1 MSYAAF
7 KMMHWPTGIENCA
20 SGFITHCSADF
31 MPQVP
36 PTQTDDIDSEWP
48 AKNEIGPVP
57 NVVVTAGNI
66 IEVYVIRVQEEDN
79 RVSRSSAE
87 AKRGGLMAGVSGASL
102 ELVCHYKYVP
112 KHFTFAY
119 ECISNFIVLYNGVD
133 LRIFEGIYLDLLCNN
148 NIVVCKLETLHIKC
162 YLSSMSRTQNCPGL
176 RTARGCSWT
185 IDMLANTRDATLK
198 VGMAYSLHGNVETM
212 AVLSVG
218 VGDGCRRRDSIV
230 LTFQDAKISVLE
242 FDDSIYGLRTSSMHC
257 FEGPEWH
264 HLKRGRESFA
274 RGPLVKVDPQ
284 GRCGGV
290 LIYGLQMI
298 ILKSAQAGYGLVG
311 DDEASGSGGAVS
323 ARIESS
329 YVISLRDLDMK
340 HVKDFIFVH
349 GYIEPVM
356 VILHEREL
364 TWAGRTSWKH
374 HTCMVSALSISTTLK
389 QHPLIWSAVNLPHD
403 AYKLLAVPSPI
414 GGVLVI
420 SANTIHYHSQSVS
433 CALALNNFAVPV
445 DSRLHLMSAYADDFV
460 LGAFSSNMHPACFSG
475 SLFHDNLEMP
485 RSSFNVE
492 LDAANATWL
501 LNDVAMLSTKTGEL
515 LLLTLVYDGRIVQRL
530 ELSKSRASVLT
541 SGIATIGNSFFFL
554 GSRLGDSMLVQYTCG
569 MGTSMSTSGLKEEV
583 GDIEG
588 DAPSAK
594 RLRRSSS
601 DALQDIVSGEELS
614 LYGSAPNNSESA
626 QVDYHSMLIVVTTSF
641 LFSTLLFHRNGMEN
655 PPALPPGGDEV
666 QEEHSLPRV
675 NGQDDI
681 DLHRNTGVQ
690 VIVIGVPVIAGVE
703 KIFLFAVRDSLINVG
718 PLKDFSYGLRINADP
733 NATGIAKQSNYEL
746 VCCSGH
752 GKNGALCV
760 LQQSIRPEM
769 ITEVELPG
777 CKGIWTVYHKNARGH
792 NADSSK
798 MAAEDDEYH
807 AYLIISLESRTMVLE
822 TADLLGEVTERVEY
836 YVQGS
841 TIAAGNLFG
850 RRRVVQ
856 VFARGA
862 RILDGSYMTQ
872 DLSFGAPN
880 SESSSGSESSTV
892 SSVSI
897 ADPYVLLKMSDGSIQ
912 LLVGDPST
920 CTVSVSIPGVFESS
934 KKSISACTLYHDKG
948 PEPWLRKTSTD
959 AWLSTGMGEAID
971 GADGAAHDQGDIY
984 SVVCYE
990 SGTLEIFDVPNF
1002 KCVFS
1007 VDKFMSGK
1015 THLVDTFIREPSK
1028 DYQKVMNKNSDEGA
1042 GQVRKETAQNMNLV
1056 ELAMQRW
1063 SGQHTRPFLFGILN
1077 DGTLLCYHAY
1087 LYEGPENTPKIEE
1100 AVSAQSP
1107 VDLSSISTSRLRNLR
1122 FVRVPVES
1130 YTREETSA
1138 VNPCQRI
1145 TVFKNVGSYQGLF
1158 LSGSRPAWF
1167 MVCRERLRVH
1177 PQLCDGSIVAFTVL
1191 HNVNCNHGLI
1201 YVTSQGFLKICQ
1213 LPSVS
1218 SYDNYWPVQKIPL
1231 KGTPHQVT
1239 YFAEKNLFPLIV
1251 SVPVLRSLNQ
1261 VLSSL
1266 VDQEGGHQIE
1276 HDNLSSDDLH
1286 RTYTIDEF
1294 EVRILEPEKSG
1305 GPWQT
1310 RAAIPMQSSENAL
1323 TVRMVTLFNT
1333 TTKENETLLAIG
1345 TAYVQGEDVAA
1356 RGRVLLFS
1364 VGRNTDNP
1372 QNLLSE
1378 VYSKELKGAIS
1389 ALASL
1394 QGHLLIASG
1403 PKIILHKWTGT
1414 ELNGV
1419 AFFDAPPLYVVSLNI
1434 VKNFILLG
1442 DIHKSI
1448 YFLSWK
1454 EQGAQ
1459 LSLLAKDF
1467 GALDCFAT
1475 EFLIDGTTLSL
1486 IVSDDQKNVQIFY
1499 YAPKMSE
1506 SWKGQKLLSRA
1517 EFHVGAH
1524 VTKFLR
1530 LQMLPTPSDRTSA
1543 ASGSD
1548 KTNRF
1553 ALLFGTLDGSIG
1565 CIAPLDELTFR
1576 RLQSLQK
1583 KLIDAV
1589 THVGGLNPRAFR
1601 QFRSNGK
1608 AHRPGPDNI
1617 VDCELLC
1624 HYEML
1629 PLEEQ
1634 LEIAHQ
1640 IGTTRSQILSNLN
1653 DLSVGTSFL

>member
-7 KMMHWPTGIENCA
+7 KVMHWATGIENCVA
-20 SGFITHCSADF
+20 GFITHSSADAA
-31 MPQVP
+31 PKLP
-36 PTQTDDIDSEWP
+36 PLQTDEFESEWT
-48 AKNEIGPVP
+48 ARKETGPIP
-57 NVVVTAGNI
+57 NLVVTAGNI
-66 IEVYVIRVQEEDN
+66 LEVYVVRVQEEDN
-79 RVSRSSAE
+79 RSSRSSTE
-87 AKRGGLMAGVSGASL
+87 AKRGGVMAGLSGASL
-102 ELVCHYKYVP
+102 ELVCSYK
-112 KHFTFAY
+112 
-119 ECISNFIVLYNGVD
+119 
-133 LRIFEGIYLDLLCNN
+133 
-148 NIVVCKLETLHIKC
+148 
-162 YLSSMSRTQNCPGL
+162 
-176 RTARGCSWT
+176 
-185 IDMLANTRDATLK
+185 
-198 VGMAYSLHGNVETM
+198 LHGNVETM
-212 AVLSVG
+212 AVLSMG
-218 VGDGCRRRDSIV
+218 GGDGSRKRDSII
-230 LTFQDAKISVLE
+230 LAFQDAKISVLE
-242 FDDSIYGLRTSSMHC
+242 FDDSIHGLCISSMHC

-264 HLKRGRESFA
+264 YLKRGRESFA
-274 RGPLVKVDPQ
+274 RGPIVKVDPQ

-290 LIYGLQMI
+290 LVYDLQMI
-298 ILKSAQAGYGLVG
+298 ILKSAQAGYGFAG
-311 DDEASGSGGAVS
+311 DDEASGSGSTIS
-323 ARIESS
+323 ARVESS

-364 TWAGRTSWKH
+364 TWAGRVSWKH

-420 SANTIHYHSQSVS
+420 GSNTIHYHSQSVS
-433 CALALNNFAVPV
+433 CVLALNNFAVPL
-445 DSRLHLMSAYADDFV
+445 DSRV
-460 LGAFSSNMHPACFSG
+460 
-475 SLFHDNLEMP
+475 
-485 RSSFNVE
+485 
-492 LDAANATWL
+492 
-501 LNDVAMLSTKTGEL
+501 
-515 LLLTLVYDGRIVQRL
+515 VQRL
-530 ELSKSRASVLT
+530 ELSKSKASVLT
-541 SGIATIGNSFFFL
+541 SGITTIGNSFFFL
-554 GSRLGDSMLVQYTCG
+554 GSRLGDSLLVQYTCG
-569 MGTSMSTSGLKEEV
+569 MGTSTTTSGHVKEEV
-583 GDIEG
+583 GDIET
-588 DAPSAK
+588 DAPSVK
-594 RLRRSSS
+594 RLRRSPS
-601 DALQDIVSGEELS
+601 DPLQDIVGGEELS
-614 LYGSAPNNSESA
+614 LYGSAPNNSES
-626 QVDYHSMLIVVTTSF
+626 
-641 LFSTLLFHRNGMEN
+641 
-655 PPALPPGGDEV
+655 V
-666 QEEHSLPRV
+666 Q
-675 NGQDDI
+675 
-681 DLHRNTGVQ
+681 
-690 VIVIGVPVIAGVE
+690 
-703 KIFLFAVRDSLINVG
+703 KIFSFTVRDSLINVG
-718 PLKDFSYGLRINADP
+718 PLKDFSYGLRLNADP

-777 CKGIWTVYHKNARGH
+777 CKGIWTVYHKNTRGH
-792 NADSSK
+792 NSDSSK
-798 MAAEDDEYH
+798 MVSEDDEYH

-822 TADLLGEVTERVEY
+822 TADLLGEVTETVEY
-836 YVQGS
+836 YVLGS
-841 TIAAGNLFG
+841 TVTAGNLFG

-856 VFARGA
+856 IFARGA
-862 RILDGSYMTQ
+862 RVLDGSYMTQ
-872 DLSFGAPN
+872 DISLGSPN
-880 SESSSGSESSTV
+880 PGSSSGSDNLTV
-892 SSVSI
+892 SSASI
-897 ADPYVLLKMSDGSIQ
+897 ADPYVLLRMSDGSIQ
-912 LLVGDPST
+912 LLIGDPST
-920 CTVSVSIPGVFESS
+920 CTVSVTVPAVFESL
-934 KKSISACTLYHDKG
+934 KESISACTLYHDKG

-959 AWLSTGMGEAID
+959 AWLSTGIGEAID
-971 GADGAAHDQGDIY
+971 GADGAPSDQGDIY
-984 SVVCYE
+984 CLVCYE
-990 SGTLEIFDVPNF
+990 SGTLEIFEVPSF

-1007 VDKFMSGK
+1007 VDKFVSGK
-1015 THLVDTFIREPSK
+1015 THLVDTVIGEPSK
-1028 DYQKVMNKNSDEGA
+1028 DPHVSRNKNSDEMA
-1042 GQVRKETAQNMNLV
+1042 GKVKKENVLNMKVV

-1063 SGQHTRPFLFGILN
+1063 LGQHTRPFLFGILT
-1077 DGTLLCYHAY
+1077 DGTVFCYHAF
-1087 LYEGPENTPKIEE
+1087 LYEGSENSLKTEE
-1100 AVSAQSP
+1100 ATSLQNSVS
-1107 VDLSSISTSRLRNLR
+1107 LSSISTSRLRNLR
-1122 FVRVPVES
+1122 FVRVPLES
-1130 YTREETSA
+1130 YTREETSGLST
-1138 VNPCQRI
+1138 CQRI
-1145 TVFKNVGSYQGLF
+1145 TIFKNVGGYQGLF
-1158 LSGSRPAWF
+1158 VSGSRPAWF
-1167 MVCRERLRVH
+1167 MICRERLRVH

-1231 KGTPHQVT
+1231 KATPHQVT
-1239 YFAEKNLFPLIV
+1239 YFAEKNLYPLIV
-1251 SVPVLRSLNQ
+1251 SIPVVKPLNQ

-1266 VDQEGGHQIE
+1266 VDQEGGHQID
-1276 HDNLSSDDLH
+1276 HDGLSPDELH
-1286 RTYTIDEF
+1286 RTYTVDEF
-1294 EVRILEPEKSG
+1294 EVRIMEPEKSG

-1310 RAAIPMQSSENAL
+1310 KVTIPMQSCESAL

-1364 VGRNTDNP
+1364 IGRNTDNP
-1372 QNLLSE
+1372 QNLVSE

-1419 AFFDAPPLYVVSLNI
+1419 AFFDAPLYVVSLNI

-1459 LSLLAKDF
+1459 LNLLAKDF
-1467 GALDCFAT
+1467 GNLDCFAT

-1486 IVSDDQKNVQIFY
+1486 VVSDDQKNVQIFY

-1506 SWKGQKLLSRA
+1506 SWKGHKLLSRA

-1530 LQMLPTPSDRTSA
+1530 LQMLPTSSDRTTA
-1543 ASGSD
+1543 APSSD

-1576 RLQSLQK
+1576 RLQTLQR

-1589 THVGGLNPRAFR
+1589 PHVAGLNPRAFR
-1601 QFRSNGK
+1601 QFHSNGK
-1608 AHRPGPDNI
+1608 AHRPGPENI

-1629 PLEEQ
+1629 QLEEQ
-1634 LEIAHQ
+1634 LDVAHQ
-1640 IGTTRSQILSNLN
+1640 IGTTREQILSNLN
-1653 DLSVGTSFL
+1653 DLSLGTSFL